1 MIIATNNQGKIK
13 EIKEIFPKEKL
24 YSLKEKNIDLEV
36 EEDQETF
43 IDNAIKKAKEVF
55 KVADEPIIADDS
67 GLCITALDDFPGV
80 LTHRFLGEQATDRE
94 RNEYLI
100 KKTSKHKNHEAK
112 VICIL
117 AYYDGKNTIIGKGIL
132 KGRITDECRGKNGF
146 GFDEIFEIK
155 TGQTLAEMTMEEK
168 NKISARA
175 KAAKDLKKKLKKMM
189 K

>member
-100 KKTSKHKNHEAK
+100 KKHPS
-112 VICIL
+112 
-117 AYYDGKNTIIGKGIL
+117 
-132 KGRITDECRGKNGF
+132 
-146 GFDEIFEIK
+146 IK
-155 TGQTLAEMTMEEK
+155 IMKQ
-168 NKISARA
+168 
-175 KAAKDLKKKLKKMM
+175 KLFAS
-189 K
+189 